1 MVCVHAVSCQHN
13 LQLWFS
19 GSLES
24 QGIEEVSEKSG
35 NLMVVKEIMACIVG
49 VLQLCILNE

>member
-1 MVCVHAVSCQHN
+1 VVCVHAVSCQHN